1 MLGRVRLVLLRHATA
16 APRGS
21 SDHPDSERPLVA
33 EGEAEARHAGRALRR
48 LGMLPFLQS
57 VDLDEAS
64 QIDQDGAKL
73 KKFVI
78 RGQIDYGAP
87 ATAVARGGAAGK
99 PAGTP
104 GAGGAR

>member
-1 MLGRVRLVLLRHATA
+1 
-16 APRGS
+16 
-21 SDHPDSERPLVA
+21 
-33 EGEAEARHAGRALRR
+33 
-48 LGMLPFLQS
+48 
-57 VDLDEAS
+57 
-64 QIDQDGAKL
+64 L

-99 PAGTP
+99 PAAAP